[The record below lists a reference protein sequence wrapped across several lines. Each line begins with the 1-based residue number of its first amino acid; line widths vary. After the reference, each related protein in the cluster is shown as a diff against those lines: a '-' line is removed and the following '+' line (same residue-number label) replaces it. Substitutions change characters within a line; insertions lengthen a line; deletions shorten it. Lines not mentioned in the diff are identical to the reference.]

1 MQELPP
7 EVQQEVYDF
16 ARFLLETKAQ
26 STPKGKTTPH
36 VGGSVA

>member
-7 EVQQEVYDF
+7 EMQQEVFDF
-16 ARFLLETKAQ
+16 ARFLLETKAR
-26 STPKGKTTPH
+26 PRRKGKLRLI

>member
-7 EVQQEVYDF
+7 ELQQEVYDF
-16 ARFLLETKAQ
+16 TRFLLETKARPR
-26 STPKGKTTPH
+26 PKRKTTPH